1 MLPRGPGWPTLG
13 GHGAMESPL
22 ELLAALPALITALA
36 LLFAWLLLRRGAARA
51 PESTTRAGDPGAP
64 APPEPPEPCAL
75 EPPSVGPCQ
84 FERLA
89 EPEEEEP
96 EAEGRQD
103 EDSDSEMGPPTEEPE
118 EEAGAAF
125 SFKYSPGQL
134 RGSQYKKMMTKE
146 ELEEEQRVQKEQL
159 TAILKLMKD
168 NKDTFGEMSDGDM
181 QEQLRLY
188 DM

>member
-1 MLPRGPGWPTLG
+1 MADSSGRLDGLADRPRLPPPPLLG
-13 GHGAMESPL
+13 IPATRLNQHATKHIQTHIHSP
-22 ELLAALPALITALA
+22 
-36 LLFAWLLLRRGAARA
+36 
-51 PESTTRAGDPGAP
+51 
-64 APPEPPEPCAL
+64 PPCG
-75 EPPSVGPCQ
+75 S
-84 FERLA
+84 A
-89 EPEEEEP
+89 EAEEP
-96 EAEGRQD
+96 AAEGRQD

-118 EEAGAAF
+118 EEDGAAF

-146 ELEEEQRVQKEQL
+146 ELEEEHRVQKEQL
-159 TAILKLMKD
+159 AAIFKLMKD

>member
-1 MLPRGPGWPTLG
+1 
-13 GHGAMESPL
+13 MESPL

-84 FERLA
+84 FERL
-89 EPEEEEP
+89 
-96 EAEGRQD
+96 D

>member
-1 MLPRGPGWPTLG
+1 
-13 GHGAMESPL
+13 MESPL

-146 ELEEEQRVQKEQL
+146 ELEEEQRPSWRGHPL
-159 TAILKLMKD
+159 TTPLC
-168 NKDTFGEMSDGDM
+168 
-181 QEQLRLY
+181 Y
-188 DM
+188 V